1 LSKKANLKILAICL
15 YAALVVLFVIMTG
28 FSLRLSHLILFLLP
42 VALLEGRPQ
51 KFIKQWAPFYLL
63 ILLYDS
69 FRGMADDL
77 ATRVEYVRL
86 IHWEKFLFFGHIPTI
101 WLQQK
106 LYSHLTGILGH
117 ILAVFYF
124 GHFILPVVFLYWTWR
139 KNERAFLCF
148 ISCLCVLCFSGFM
161 TFFLFPAAPPWL
173 AAAKG
178 ILPPVKELIVYH
190 IERLSGD
197 LPRIYVSMNANPVAA
212 FPSLHAAFPLLW
224 LLCGW
229 KYFSKTSAALLL
241 VNTIGVAFA
250 IVSFGEHYVVDVL
263 AGWSY
268 AAVSFYVTEQI
279 ALPLFLNRPAVRSL
293 QSSVVNPQ

>member
-1 LSKKANLKILAICL
+1 LSNKAIVRILAICL
-15 YAALVVLFVIMTG
+15 YVALAVLFVWMTG
-28 FSLRLSHLILFLLP
+28 FALRLSHLIPLLLP
-42 VALLEGRPQ
+42 LALLEGHPR

-77 ATRVEYVRL
+77 ASRVEYIRL
-86 IHWEKFLFFGHIPTI
+86 INWEKFLFFGHIPTV
-101 WLQQK
+101 WLQEK
-106 LYSHLTGILGH
+106 LYSQLTGIFGH

-124 GHFILPVVFLYWTWR
+124 GHFILPVAFLYWTWR

-148 ISCLCVLCFSGFM
+148 ISCLCVLCFSGFV

-173 AAAKG
+173 ASAKSM
-178 ILPPVKELIVYH
+178 LPPVKELIVYH

-212 FPSLHAAFPLLW
+212 FPSLHAAFPFLW
-224 LLCGW
+224 LLCGR
-229 KYFSKTSAALLL
+229 KYFSNISTLLL
-241 VNTIGVAFA
+241 LINVIGVAFA

-263 AGWSY
+263 AGWFY
-268 AAVSFYVTEQI
+268 ATVSFYLAEQI
-279 ALPLFLNRPAVRSL
+279 ALPAFLNRPAIARL
-293 QSSVVNPQ
+293 QSSVAAHQ